1 MTDVE
6 AAALQSHPL
15 YLPTPAVK
23 EKLPQLEQ
31 KGDVGILAAD
41 QAYRAIKSAI
51 LNLQYPPGS
60 LIKDTRLMKT
70 LQLGRTPIREALK
83 KLEVELLVVSRPRQ
97 GTYVSEISVSD
108 FAQQHPVHRQLT
120 ALAVDLAVQR
130 LTPRRIDVLRTL
142 QQQLITGETVD
153 MISLIHAVLRFHHQ
167 MARSSRNLYLSQMLE
182 RYCGYIQRIWLI
194 AAPGMR
200 SSDLFLDDY
209 AELVQLMGERDESRA
224 PQLMADHLDAVH
236 QRILGYF

>member
-6 AAALQSHPL
+6 AAALQSHPF
-15 YLPTPAVK
+15 YLPSPEVK

-120 ALAVDLAVQR
+120 ALAVDLTMQR
-130 LTPRRIDVLRTL
+130 LTPHRLKKL
-142 QQQLITGETVD
+142 QYQEQLIPVESTD
-153 MISLIHAVLRFHHQ
+153 MVNVILAVLQFHCQ
-167 MARSSRNLYLSQMLE
+167 IARSSQNFFVEQMLE
-182 RYCGYIQRIWLI
+182 RYCGYIQRIWLL
-194 AAPGMR
+194 AASR
-200 SSDLFLDDY
+200 LCSSDLYLQDY
-209 AELVQLMGERDESRA
+209 GKLIDLMENEDRDRA
-224 PQLMADHLDAVH
+224 QTFIGDHLNAVH
-236 QRILGYF
+236 RQVLRCF